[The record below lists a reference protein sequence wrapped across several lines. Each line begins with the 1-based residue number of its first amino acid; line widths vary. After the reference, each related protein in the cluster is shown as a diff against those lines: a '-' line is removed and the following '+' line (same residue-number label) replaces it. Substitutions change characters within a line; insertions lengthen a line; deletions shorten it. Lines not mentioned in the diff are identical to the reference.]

1 MDVSRRDWLKG
12 TGQLGALAAVGTDLA
27 PVVAQ
32 AQELRIEHAKALQLG
47 PQCRAASANSL
58 RIISTNFCKAGALL
72 SFLQTAENWGLTRR
86 FVSWGGSFY
95 ARIVLG
101 IRIRDLTGGFKCFSR
116 PVLEALDLDA
126 IDSRGYAFQIETTY
140 RVVRKGFQ
148 VVEVPIRFVD
158 RTEGQSKMSR
168 SIVLE
173 AVWKVPLLRLAAL
186 AGKL

>member
-86 FVSWGGSFY
+86 SPTSLKTTPLGFVLS
-95 ARIVLG
+95 A
-101 IRIRDLTGGFKCFSR
+101 
-116 PVLEALDLDA
+116 
-126 IDSRGYAFQIETTY
+126 DSMTKES
-140 RVVRKGFQ
+140 
-148 VVEVPIRFVD
+148 PIPPATRL
-158 RTEGQSKMSR
+158 
-168 SIVLE
+168 SIVVGLLTSCTIFNVNP
-173 AVWKVPLLRLAAL
+173 AV
-186 AGKL
+186 